1 MTASP
6 LLEVS
11 GLKMHFDA
19 GRKKAVKAV
28 DGVSF
33 HIKRGKHS
41 DLSENR
47 DAVNRRSE
55 GLFSVCMTRRP
66 VRYHMKGRIYTVP
79 RQNSGRSSSASRR

>member
-55 GLFSVCMTRRP
+55 ELFSVCMTRR
-66 VRYHMKGRIYTVP
+66 
-79 RQNSGRSSSASRR
+79 

>member
-1 MTASP
+1 MTATP

-33 HIKRGKHS
+33 HIKRGETFGLHMIP
-41 DLSENR
+41 NR
-47 DAVNRRSE
+47 
-55 GLFSVCMTRRP
+55 P
-66 VRYHMKGRIYTVP
+66 
-79 RQNSGRSSSASRR
+79 SGHTDGE

>member
-1 MTASP
+1 MVDRAFSFFIGEKQKV

-33 HIKRGKHS
+33 HIKRG
-41 DLSENR
+41 ETF
-47 DAVNRRSE
+47 
-55 GLFSVCMTRRP
+55 GLVGESGCGKSTLGRVILRLYDPTAGSVSYE
-66 VRYHMKGRIYTVP
+66 VRMFP
-79 RQNSGRSSSASRR
+79 LF